1 MLGYHWACCH
11 DTTLLASKY
20 CPLQCLIKRAGA
32 LAQVLVVVVV
42 DFAFVVELAFLSNLA
57 SLPFAVPEHHF
68 VTTHAFVS
76 SPLARTQQ
84 NNILGISRIILCYYY
99 WAIAFLHLLKGNKI
113 PDRWWC
119 MKWFSLGYYYYHV
132 QQHDMVNKSCI
143 CSKLLRTHFLGS
155 FQHDIDSQIVSRQ
168 HRRMRKYRLDPR
180 IQLWEPDPK
189 WVLYVS
195 LSKEF
200 FFKVTGIDC
209 QSRRPCVCPIMVS
222 SLAKEKKVVTFR
234 EEVLCFL

>member
-20 CPLQCLIKRAGA
+20 CPLQCLIKRRA
-32 LAQVLVVVVV
+32 LAQV
-42 DFAFVVELAFLSNLA
+42 ESSSLAFLSNLA

-195 LSKEF
+195 IERGF
-200 FFKVTGIDC
+200 F
-209 QSRRPCVCPIMVS
+209 
-222 SLAKEKKVVTFR
+222 
-234 EEVLCFL
+234 

>member
-32 LAQVLVVVVV
+32 LAQVLVVVV

-155 FQHDIDSQIVSRQ
+155 FQHDIADEKKQAWPDA
-168 HRRMRKYRLDPR
+168 KYRLDPR

-195 LSKEF
+195 IERVLF
-200 FFKVTGIDC
+200 LRLRALIAKVDVLA
-209 QSRRPCVCPIMVS
+209 CVP
-222 SLAKEKKVVTFR
+222 
-234 EEVLCFL
+234 

>member
-1 MLGYHWACCH
+1 MLLF
-11 DTTLLASKY
+11 LLLLLCK
-20 CPLQCLIKRAGA
+20 
-32 LAQVLVVVVV
+32 
-42 DFAFVVELAFLSNLA
+42 N
-57 SLPFAVPEHHF
+57 
-68 VTTHAFVS
+68 TW
-76 SPLARTQQ
+76 RTEQ
-84 NNILGISRIILCYYY
+84 NNILGISRIIFY

-195 LSKEF
+195 IERVLF
-200 FFKVTGIDC
+200 LRLRALIAKVDVLA
-209 QSRRPCVCPIMVS
+209 CVP
-222 SLAKEKKVVTFR
+222 
-234 EEVLCFL
+234 

>member
-32 LAQVLVVVVV
+32 LAQVLVVV

-168 HRRMRKYRLDPR
+168 HRRMRNTDLTRGYSCESQ
-180 IQLWEPDPK
+180 IQNGC
-189 WVLYVS
+189 YMY

-222 SLAKEKKVVTFR
+222 SLAKEKKKVVTFR